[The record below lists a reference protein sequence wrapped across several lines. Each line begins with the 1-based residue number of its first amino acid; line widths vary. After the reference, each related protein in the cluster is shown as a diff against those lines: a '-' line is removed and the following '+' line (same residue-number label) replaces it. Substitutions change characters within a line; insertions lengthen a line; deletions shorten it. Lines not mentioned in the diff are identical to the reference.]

1 MESLWLPLTLF
12 CAFAL
17 ATSDALVK
25 RALANHNEF
34 LILWLRLLFALPLLL
49 VALPFVTVPPLTR
62 DFFIASLVALPLE
75 ALAMVLY
82 VRALKLSPLSLTLP
96 FLALTP
102 VFLLVVPFII
112 LGEQITIAGG
122 AGILL
127 VAAGSYILNLNE
139 REKGLLAPLRAIRR
153 EPGSLCMIGV
163 ALIYSVT
170 STLGKKAVSSSA
182 PLFFSLCY
190 LPALTLLLTPVALW
204 GGRRELKTLAT
215 GGILRA
221 AVAPGLLYGMMFL
234 SHMTAVS
241 LTNVAYMIAVKR
253 TSLLMG
259 VLYGHLLFREP
270 GIRHRLPGALL
281 MLAGVAL
288 IATGW

>member
-1 MESLWLPLTLF
+1 MESLWLPLTLL

-17 ATSDALVK
+17 ATSDALAK
-25 RALANHNEF
+25 RALASHNEY
-34 LILWLRLLFALPLLL
+34 LVLWLRLLFALPLLFA
-49 VALPFVTVPPLTR
+49 ALPFVTVPPLSR
-62 DFFIASLVALPLE
+62 DFFTASLMALPLE
-75 ALAMVLY
+75 ALAALLY
-82 VRALKLSPLSLTLP
+82 VRALRLSPLSLTLP

-102 VFLLVVPFII
+102 VFLLVIPYLL
-112 LGEQITIAGG
+112 LGERITPVGG
-122 AGILL
+122 AGIIL
-127 VAAGSYILNLNE
+127 VAAGSYVLNLNE
-139 REKGLLAPLRAIRR
+139 GGKGLLAPLRAIRH

-170 STLGKKAVSSSA
+170 STLGKKAVTASA

-204 GGRRELKTLAT
+204 GGRRELKSMAKS
-215 GGILRA
+215 GILRA
-221 AVAPGLLYGMMFL
+221 AALPGLLYGVMFL

-281 MLAGVAL
+281 MVAGVAL

>member
-1 MESLWLPLTLF
+1 MDSLWLPLTLL

-17 ATSDALVK
+17 ATSDALAK
-25 RALANHNEF
+25 RALANHNEY
-34 LILWLRLLFALPLLL
+34 LILWLRLLFSLPLLL
-49 VALPFVTVPPLTR
+49 AALPFVTVPPLSR
-62 DFFIASLVALPLE
+62 DFFTASLLALPLE
-75 ALAMVLY
+75 ALAALLY
-82 VRALKLSPLSLTLP
+82 IRALRLSPLSLTLP

-102 VFLLVVPFII
+102 VFLLVIPFLL
-112 LGEQITIAGG
+112 LGERISPVGG

-127 VAAGSYILNLNE
+127 VAAGSYVLNLNE
-139 REKGLLAPLRAIRR
+139 GGKGLLAPLRAIRR
-153 EPGSLCMIGV
+153 EPGALCMIGV
-163 ALIYSVT
+163 ALVYSIT
-170 STLGKKAVSSSA
+170 STLGKKAVIASA

-190 LPALTLLLTPVALW
+190 LPALTLVLTPVALW
-204 GGRRELKTLAT
+204 GGRRELKGMADS
-215 GGILRA
+215 GIFRA
-221 AVAPGLLYGMMFL
+221 AALPGLLYGVMFL

-259 VLYGHLLFREP
+259 VLYGHILFREP

-281 MLAGVAL
+281 MVAGVAL